1 MSSTKGNMSTG
12 NPAKILIF
20 FAIPMIVGNLFQ
32 QFYNIADSIIVGNFV
47 SSKALAAVGA
57 SNAITNLFVMVA
69 IGTGIGCSVVISQQF
84 GAGKIEDVKS
94 SISTALISIL
104 GLSIVLSIL
113 GYFMSGQLLKWMRT
127 PDNVFEESKIY
138 LQIYFL
144 GFVFLFMYNAF
155 NSVFNALGDSK
166 KPLIF
171 LIVSSVIN
179 VGLDLV
185 FVAKLDMGVA
195 GAAWATLIA
204 QGVSAVVSFVVLMDK
219 LRKMESGKYSRYD
232 TGLLRKMV
240 SMAIP
245 SVIQQ
250 SIISIGL
257 LLIQSAVNGFGDEFM
272 AGYTAAIKIDSIVI
286 VPMVNVGN
294 AVSTFVAQN
303 MGAGLVERSKKG
315 YRIGLVMAAGL
326 GVVLGLILNLTAE
339 GTVGLFMDSKESAN
353 AIKTGA
359 DYLRITSYAYFIM
372 GMMNVTS
379 AVLRGAGDKIWFLI
393 QSLVNLAVRVILVYA
408 LAELTEG
415 MVVMWA
421 SGVGWTIGFL
431 ISFCRYR
438 QGGWQ
443 KAGM

>member
-104 GLSIVLSIL
+104 GLSVVLSIL

-155 NSVFNALGDSK
+155 NAVFNALGDSK

-232 TGLLRKMV
+232 TGLLKKMV

-303 MGAGLVERSKKG
+303 IGAGLVERSKKG

-326 GVVLGLILNLTAE
+326 GIVLGLILNLTAE

-431 ISFCRYR
+431 ISLYRYR